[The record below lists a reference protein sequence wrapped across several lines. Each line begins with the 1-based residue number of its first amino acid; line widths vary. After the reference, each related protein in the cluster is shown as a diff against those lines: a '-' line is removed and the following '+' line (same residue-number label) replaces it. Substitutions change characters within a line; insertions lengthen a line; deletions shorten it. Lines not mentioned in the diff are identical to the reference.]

1 MKATTNINFGKNS
14 TSLKKVVILIVL
26 IVIGALL
33 PSLTKDSPFILV
45 LASHAL
51 IAGALA
57 LSLDI
62 LTGSV
67 GLLTFGHAAWFGYGA
82 YATGL
87 MAKSLSSEMT
97 VVLPLTALTALLL
110 ATAIGAI
117 LVRQIGKTFAIL
129 TLALSQIMF
138 AAVFVFSKVTGGED
152 GLQGIPM
159 PTLLGFAVKESQS
172 WFWVLYAF
180 LLASLMAA
188 LYVRNAPMGKSCLAI
203 RENGERSRFIGI
215 KVWRVKLQTYAVSS
229 ALAAVTGGLHA
240 LYTGSAAPDMLH
252 WTKSGEILMYAVLGG
267 MGTLTGPVFG
277 GIVFTVAEHYVSS
290 WTDAWQIYFGGL
302 FVIMVI
308 VAPGGLFGAFESI
321 KKRFAGNR

>member
-1 MKATTNINFGKNS
+1 MSPLSKISVGRNPPPMKKIA
-14 TSLKKVVILIVL
+14 ILIILV
-26 IVIGALL
+26 VAGALL
-33 PSLTKDSPFILV
+33 PPLTRDAPFILV

-51 IAGALA
+51 IAGVLA

-67 GLLTFGHAAWFGYGA
+67 GLLTFGHAAWYGFGA
-82 YATGL
+82 YTTGL
-87 MAKSLSSEMT
+87 LVKFLSQEM
-97 VVLPLTALTALLL
+97 VIVLPLTALAALLVAL
-110 ATAIGAI
+110 PVGSI

-129 TLALSQIMF
+129 TLAMSQIMF

-152 GLQGIPM
+152 GLQGIPT
-159 PTLLGFAVKESQS
+159 PTLLGYSINQAQD
-172 WFWVLYAF
+172 WYWLLYAF
-180 LLASLMAA
+180 LLASLFAA

-203 RENGERSRFIGI
+203 RENVERSRFIGI

-229 ALAAVTGGLHA
+229 SLAAVAGGLFA

-277 GIVFTVAEHYVSS
+277 GIVFTIAEHYVSS

-302 FVIMVI
+302 FVLMVI
-308 VAPGGLFGAFESI
+308 VAPGGLFGAFESL
-321 KKRFAGNR
+321 KKRFTGGR

>member
-1 MKATTNINFGKNS
+1 MKATTNINFGKKS
-14 TSLKKVVILIVL
+14 PSLKTVAILIVL

-87 MAKSLSSEMT
+87 MAKSLSPEMT
-97 VVLPLTALTALLL
+97 VVLPLTAFTALLL

-159 PTLLGFAVKESQS
+159 PTLLGFAVKEPQA

-302 FVIMVI
+302 FVMMVI

-321 KKRFAGNR
+321 KKRFAGKR